1 MSITL
6 VAIIRCRGGIAGAV
20 GNIGATGIVV
30 GGGSGGSV
38 EGDVGGVGMVYE
50 SPRSSGEFERSRDE
64 VVLGVL
70 GVPGQDDIVT
80 ESVTKES
87 AERATKRPLARGC
100 VRQVR
105 LGTCRARRI

>member
-6 VAIIRCRGGIAGAV
+6 FAIIGCRGGITGAV
-20 GNIGATGIVV
+20 GNIRAAGVVV

-38 EGDVGGVGMVYE
+38 GGDVGGVGMVYE
-50 SPRSSGEFERSRDE
+50 NPRLSGEFERSRDE

-70 GVPGQDDIVT
+70 GVPGQDDIVA
-80 ESVTKES
+80 ESVMKES

-105 LGTCRARRI
+105 LETCRAHRV